1 MLYIMDV
8 DGTIAMS
15 YSDELLPEA
24 AKFFAGFDW
33 EKDKLALAT
42 NQGGVGLRYWMEQGG
57 FGEPEEKPTAEQV
70 QARLEK
76 LRSQIV
82 GKQIERCPIFVSFAY
97 QSKKSGKWAPT
108 PYDLSGRDLIA
119 TATSDDPMVK
129 HIPVIPNE
137 WREDWRKPAPGMLL
151 AAMKHFGETPENT
164 VMIGNSDDD
173 KGAAAAAGVRFI
185 DEFEF
190 FKPHYTFT
198 YRPAILTDWLQDNE
212 LVGLDIEATKARF
225 RHQINKSLNGA
236 SEHRDVT
243 TFVEDDDLELGYV
256 IEPDEEG
263 RHERWIYGTLFVDRD
278 WLVYES
284 AEAHAAA
291 MANALH
297 QVTVNHAVVLPVIL
311 SSVYGISGKEAYALV
326 EKYKDKDAWDR
337 TRFYLGAA
345 A

>member
-24 AKFFAGFDW
+24 AKFFAEFDW
-33 EKDKLALAT
+33 EHDKLALAT

-57 FGEPEEKPTAEQV
+57 FGEPEKYPTESQV
-70 QARLEK
+70 TVRLIL
-76 LRSQIV
+76 LRDQIV
-82 GKQIERCPIFVSFAY
+82 GDKIERCAVYACFAY

-108 PYDLSGRDLIA
+108 PYAAGE
-119 TATSDDPMVK
+119 
-129 HIPVIPNE
+129 IPNE

-151 AAMKHFGETPENT
+151 AAMKRFGETPENT

-212 LVGLDIEATKARF
+212 LVGLDIEETKARF

-243 TFVEDDDLELGYV
+243 TFVEDDDLEIGYV

-337 TRFYLGAA
+337 THFYLGAA
-345 A
+345 

>member
-1 MLYIMDV
+1 MLYIFDV

-24 AKFFAGFDW
+24 KNFFNAFDW
-33 EKDKLALAT
+33 EHNKVALAT
-42 NQGGVGLRYWMEQGG
+42 NQGGVGLRYWMEQGR
-57 FGEPEEKPTAEQV
+57 FGEPEKYPTAEQV
-70 QARLEK
+70 TARLEK

-82 GKQIERCPIFVSFAY
+82 GDNFGRCLVLVSFAY
-97 QSKKSGKWAPT
+97 QSKKSGKWGPT
-108 PYDLSGRDLIA
+108 PYDFSEADHRA
-119 TATSDDPMVK
+119 AAMSDEPYEQFV
-129 HIPVIPNE
+129 PVVPGE
-137 WREDWRKPAPGMLL
+137 WRQDWRKPAPGMLL
-151 AAMKHFGETPENT
+151 SALAHFNESPENT

-173 KGAAAAAGVRFI
+173 KGAAAAAGVRFV

-198 YRPAILTDWLQDNE
+198 YRPEILTDWLRGSE

-225 RHQINKSLNGA
+225 RHQVNRCLNGA

-256 IEPDEEG
+256 VDLDEEG

-297 QVTVNHAVVLPVIL
+297 QGAVNHAIVLPVIL
-311 SSVYGISGKEAYALV
+311 SSVYGILAADAYALV
-326 EKYKDKDAWDR
+326 EKYKNKEKWDR
-337 TRFYLGAA
+337 TRFVLGGPL
-345 A
+345 